1 MSLVVLLTVFL
12 TGCNKSKYFDMVSSY
27 TFWENDGNTAIAQTH
42 VYDMV
47 KEHMENDNGKEKKVL
62 LLGFD
67 GTRAEALVNVRPS
80 GVLDKDGNDIYSGDN
95 PKAKFSA
102 INHIVDDLGGKM
114 YLAYAGGDVKENFQ
128 APSTAPGWASIS
140 TGSWGTKNGVLNNPN
155 PEGTENIKNLDK
167 KTFMLEYAEKG
178 LNTIFMAS
186 WSAHSLTYKNEI
198 EYIKKN
204 NLPMEYFIEE
214 DDYKVH
220 NKILSCVS
228 ENSSDEKDI
237 IFCIYDWADHNGHG
251 SGFTNDN
258 KNYVNAVRNNDN
270 LMYEVIK
277 TVESR
282 PSYENEDWLII
293 LTADHGGIKQWHG
306 EHNPECRTTFII
318 TNKPN
323 LVKTEYYGKNYDGYK
338 ENN

>member
-1 MSLVVLLTVFL
+1 MQKSKKVSIFVQLMSLVVLLTVFL
-12 TGCNKSKYFDMVSSY
+12 AGCNKSKYFDMVSSY

-47 KEHMENDNGKEKKVL
+47 KEHMENDNDKEKKVL

-167 KTFMLEYAEKG
+167 KNIYA
-178 LNTIFMAS
+178 
-186 WSAHSLTYKNEI
+186 
-198 EYIKKN
+198 
-204 NLPMEYFIEE
+204 
-214 DDYKVH
+214 
-220 NKILSCVS
+220 
-228 ENSSDEKDI
+228 
-237 IFCIYDWADHNGHG
+237 
-251 SGFTNDN
+251 
-258 KNYVNAVRNNDN
+258 
-270 LMYEVIK
+270 
-277 TVESR
+277 
-282 PSYENEDWLII
+282 
-293 LTADHGGIKQWHG
+293 
-306 EHNPECRTTFII
+306 
-318 TNKPN
+318 
-323 LVKTEYYGKNYDGYK
+323 
-338 ENN
+338 